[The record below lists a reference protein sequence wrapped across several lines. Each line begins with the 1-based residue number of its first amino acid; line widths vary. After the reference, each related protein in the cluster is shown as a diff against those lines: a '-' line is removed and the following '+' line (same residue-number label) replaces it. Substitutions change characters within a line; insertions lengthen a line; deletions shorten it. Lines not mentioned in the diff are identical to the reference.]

1 MVTDKDFQ
9 TLIATLKRALDLRL
23 TKSQRTTL
31 KTLCQDIAGVE
42 AESGIPPLR
51 LKEEADAKRA
61 AIERAEAAEQRVKE
75 LEAKLEEALARRSW
89 WRRVVG

>member
-9 TLIATLKRALDLRL
+9 TLIATLQRALDLRL

-31 KTLCQDIAGVE
+31 KTLCQEIAGVE
-42 AESGIPPLR
+42 SESGIPPRR

-75 LEAKLEEALARRSW
+75 LEAKLKEATLARRSW
-89 WRRVVG
+89 WRR